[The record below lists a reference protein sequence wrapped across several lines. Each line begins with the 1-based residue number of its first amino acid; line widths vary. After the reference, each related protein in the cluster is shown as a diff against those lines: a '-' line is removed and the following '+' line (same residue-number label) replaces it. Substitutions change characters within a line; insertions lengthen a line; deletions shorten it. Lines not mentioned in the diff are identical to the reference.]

1 MYSILFKILISFV
14 KNVLRLLSM
23 LSLQQQSNII
33 NNNNNSHLS
42 SANTMMPPMVT
53 QSSQQQQQQQ
63 QQENQ
68 YDRSSVNSQQQG
80 LADKIQAVRHL
91 WESENQYPNSS
102 QLVHQIPN
110 YNQQQ
115 SSSIVDPGIYNHMN
129 TTFQQATQGFIQ
141 YQ

>member
-1 MYSILFKILISFV
+1 MYSILFKMLISFV

-33 NNNNNSHLS
+33 NNNNNPHLS
-42 SANTMMPPMVT
+42 SVNTMMPPLVT
-53 QSSQQQQQQQ
+53 QSQQQQQ